1 MNQERTARLVAIL
14 LKNEGIDEI
23 KAHVAAGH
31 PLSELKEAMRGT
43 GWRFVVMNSGR
54 DISMGRIET
63 LQAEFEDAVRNL
75 EVAAKK
81 LRVQDMKAPEL
92 SDQFAQVRVRT
103 RVARLARA
111 AELVGVRVER
121 HLLPGEA
128 PPDDAIE
135 RCLETAGF
143 EWNGGDM
150 VTEIW
155 SADHDR
161 RRREAQAKLRSA
173 QRNKSSQSEL
183 TDAEQL

>member
-1 MNQERTARLVAIL
+1 MDQERIDYLRAVL
-14 LKNEGIDEI
+14 LRNEGLDEI

-43 GWRFVVMNSGR
+43 GWRFVVTNSGR
-54 DISMGRIET
+54 DISMERIET
-63 LQAEFEDAVRNL
+63 LQAEFEDAARSL
-75 EVAAKK
+75 EVAAKE

-92 SDQFAQVRVRT
+92 SDQFAQVRVRAG
-103 RVARLARA
+103 VARLARA
-111 AELVGVRVER
+111 AELVEVRVAR
-121 HLLPGEA
+121 YLLPSEA

-135 RCLETAGF
+135 RCLERAGF

-161 RRREAQAKLRSA
+161 RRREAQAKLRSI
-173 QRNKSSQSEL
+173 QRDKVSQPEV
-183 TDAEQL
+183 TDAE